1 MIVKTMGLTGY
12 ALDWAVA
19 KADGVKVARCAGG
32 YPAQVASIRISPYSA
47 KGYSPS
53 TAWDIAGPIIEDANI
68 SIIRC
73 NDDYQSFPDKWMAQ
87 KGAQSYCES
96 TEHQQHDPMIQLS
109 VENDGSCFSK
119 DGPMYGPTPLV
130 AAMRCFVANTLGE
143 RVDVPDWT
151 VS

>member
-1 MIVKTMGLTGY
+1 MKVKVSSLTGQ

-19 KADGVKVARCAGG
+19 KCEGVSELVFSLYYEPTEATDFDSHGK
-32 YPAQVASIRISPYSA
+32 PEFHYS
-47 KGYSPS
+47 
-53 TAWDIAGPIIEDANI
+53 TMWHQAGPIIERESI

-73 NDDYQSFPDKWMAQ
+73 DDDYQNFPDKWMAQ
-87 KGAQSYCES
+87 KGAHSYCES